1 MPPPDET
8 AIVKPPAISHLDV
21 TDDDVAAS
29 FRPWVSPLSASPSDP
44 TTQPPPD
51 DDPLGSL
58 FIDDTLHA
66 LVQALPA
73 GATDTADAKLRRK
86 AAALKLLRSLDA
98 QEPIEAALAS
108 QAVLF
113 HYASVAALRR
123 ATRMPPSSNVMAGYE
138 TASAA
143 RASNLF
149 CRLLHELTLKQRP
162 ASPPAPRDMPRWR
175 R

>member
-8 AIVKPPAISHLDV
+8 AIVKPPAISHLEI
-21 TDDDVAAS
+21 TADDVAAG
-29 FRPWVSPLSASPSDP
+29 FRQWVSPLSASPPDP
-44 TTQPPPD
+44 MTPPPPD

-66 LVQALPA
+66 MVQALPV

-86 AAALKLLRSLDA
+86 AAALRLLRSLDA
-98 QEPIEAALAS
+98 QEPVEAALAS

-123 ATRMPPSSNVMAGYE
+123 ATRMPPFTNVMAGYE

-143 RASNLF
+143 RASTLF
-149 CRLLHELTLKQRP
+149 CRLLHELTLRQRP
-162 ASPPAPRDMPRWR
+162 SPPAPRDMPRWR

>member
-1 MPPPDET
+1 MPPPNEIAT
-8 AIVKPPAISHLDV
+8 VKPPGTSHLDV

-29 FRPWVSPLSASPSDP
+29 FRPWVSPHSASPSDP
-44 TTQPPPD
+44 MTPPPD

-73 GATDTADAKLRRK
+73 GATDTVDAKLRRK
-86 AAALKLLRSLDA
+86 AAALHMLRSLDA
-98 QEPIEAALAS
+98 QEPVEAALAS

-123 ATRMPPSSNVMAGYE
+123 ATRMPPFTNIMAGYE

-143 RASNLF
+143 RASTLF
-149 CRLLHELTLKQRP
+149 CRLLHELALRQRP
-162 ASPPAPRDMPRWR
+162 ASPPAPRDTPRWR